1 MTTAPPLPPARTEP
15 ARRGRSAVPGSEGA
29 ALCRIT
35 VVGRDRRADLAVPV
49 TATVT
54 ALLPVLLR
62 HLAASPDQEGA
73 HWVLQRLGEAPLDPE
88 GTPET
93 LGLRHGDVLHLRPA
107 DDPVPEPDFD
117 DVPDGVAQTLASRPG
132 RWLPE
137 HTRRLLLGLAC
148 LVLVVFAAAVTSAG
162 PGTAGALG
170 CAAAALL
177 LAVGAVV
184 AGRGAAPD
192 RATAVAA
199 GLGSLV
205 FATLT
210 GPALSAVPR
219 ATGSLGLLSPDRD
232 GVLAAAA
239 AAAVMSGLLLV
250 AAGLP
255 VALFGTLL
263 ALALAAEAG
272 AVLSAVLGWN
282 AAEAVATLAV
292 AAFALGPVAQRVA
305 LRLARLRVPHL
316 PRNADELGQ
325 DIDPEPGGRLA
336 HRVRSAD
343 DILTVFTTA
352 TAALSAVACVLL
364 VRQSGWLSWMLPC
377 VLGAG
382 LLLRARSMN
391 GVRQRTALAVGGALG
406 PCLALLTAASDG
418 EPPARAASAVV
429 LLSASGLLA
438 VAARRMPERRMLPVW
453 GHGADVLETLTALA
467 LVPLVLQLL
476 GAYAYFR
483 SLAG

>member
-15 ARRGRSAVPGSEGA
+15 DRRGRTAVPGPEGA

-49 TATVT
+49 TATMT

-93 LGLRHGDVLHLRPA
+93 LRLRHGDVLHLRPA
-107 DDPVPEPDFD
+107 EDPVPEPDFD

-148 LVLVVFAAAVTSAG
+148 LALTAYAGAVTSAG
-162 PGTAGALG
+162 PGAAGALG
-170 CAAAALL
+170 CAATALL
-177 LAVGAVV
+177 LAVGATV
-184 AGRGAAPD
+184 AGRGAAAD
-192 RATAVAA
+192 RDVAVAA

-205 FATLT
+205 FAVLT
-210 GPALSAVPR
+210 GPAVSAAPHT
-219 ATGSLGLLSPDRD
+219 TGALGLLSPDRD
-232 GVLAAAA
+232 GVMAGAA
-239 AAAVMSGLLLV
+239 AAAVVTGLLLV
-250 AAGLP
+250 AARLP

-263 ALALAAEAG
+263 ALALGAEAG
-272 AVLSAVLGWN
+272 AVLCAVLGWN
-282 AAEAVATLAV
+282 AAEAATTLAV

-316 PRNADELGQ
+316 PHNAAELGQ

-352 TAALSAVACVLL
+352 TAVLGAVACVLL
-364 VRQSGWLSWMLPC
+364 VRQSGWLSWTLPC

-382 LLLRARSMN
+382 LLLRARGMN
-391 GVRQRTALAVGGALG
+391 GVRQRTALAVCGALG
-406 PCLALLTAASDG
+406 PCLALLTAASAGD
-418 EPPARAASAVV
+418 PPARAACAVV
-429 LLSASGLLA
+429 LLAAFGLLA
-438 VAARRMPERRMLPVW
+438 VAARRMPEQRLLPVW

-467 LVPLVLQLL
+467 LVPLLLQLL
-476 GAYAYFR
+476 GAYASFR